1 MNNRVFGTGMALV
14 VLVLAVMAVPAMA
27 GPNTG
32 YFNSSANPVDSTN
45 PIRNVIAKPGETVYV
60 EVWFNITDPYG
71 INPTYTFESA
81 DINITFDSSIGNI
94 PTVTWIPGTETIWDA
109 YREKQ
114 RFGDSWWLGVCS
126 AAWGDNPPYGL
137 GPGVYPVVN
146 LTIQGVSPGK
156 MDLHFSHESPRWCDM
171 FDAIGD
177 SYPNQSWIDAKFWCY
192 TTFSKPL
199 PEGWNLISLP
209 LEPLPGNE
217 STSKVLET
225 VSYDAVYRYD
235 ASSHTFIDVS
245 GGTME
250 PGVGY
255 FVHVTSP
262 STWTYNGTPYTQMN
276 VSLEPGLNMI
286 GWLNCT
292 KSISEA
298 LSSIEGKYWYVARW
312 NATAQKF
319 EVYNPVAPPAFNDF
333 TTMERGEG
341 YFISMKSA
349 GTCLLY
355 TSPSPRDRG

>member
-1 MNNRVFGTGMALV
+1 MNNRVFGTGTALV
-14 VLVLAVMAVPAMA
+14 VLVLAVMAVPAMS
-27 GPNTG
+27 GPNTA

-60 EVWFNITDPYG
+60 EVWLNITDPYG
-71 INPTYTFESA
+71 QSPDYTFESGQV
-81 DINITFDSSIGNI
+81 NITFDSSIGDI
-94 PTVTWIPGTETIWDA
+94 TGVSSIPGHPWSA
-109 YREKQ
+109 SWGKHRY
-114 RFGDSWWLGVCS
+114 GDSWWICFRS
-126 AAWGDNPPYGL
+126 SAWGANPPYGL
-137 GPGVYPVVN
+137 GPGIYPVAN

-156 MDLHFSHESPRWCDM
+156 TDLHFSHDSPRLCNI
-171 FDAIGD
+171 FDAIGQD
-177 SYPNQSWIDAKFWCY
+177 YPNQSWIDAKFWCY

-235 ASSHTFIDVS
+235 ASSHTFIDVT
-245 GGTME
+245 GDTME
-250 PGVGY
+250 LGVGY

-286 GWLNCT
+286 GWINCT
-292 KSISEA
+292 KPISEA

-312 NATAQKF
+312 NATTQ
-319 EVYNPVAPPAFNDF
+319 EYEIYNPVAPSSFNDF
-333 TTMERGEG
+333 DMLEPTTG
-341 YFISMKSA
+341 YWISMKESGWLNA
-349 GTCLLY
+349 SC
-355 TSPSPRDRG
+355 